1 MPVIYVPTP
10 IRAYVRGSA
19 LQLNRLCGTTTPSS
33 FLTLL
38 GLSRSVVSP
47 FACDVDRKLDVADL
61 RPSTTQQRLDEPN
74 RSSEPGWRYIASLRS
89 ARAASDCK
97 ARASMRI
104 QWPGVALG
112 KRKTYLA
119 NQLNDGR
126 NRRSCFEHLA
136 AGLIRSSIGARLW
149 RRDWDSPRAITS
161 ASIST

>member
-10 IRAYVRGSA
+10 IRAYVRSST
-19 LQLNRLCGTTTPSS
+19 LQLNRLCRTTTPSS

-38 GLSRSVVSP
+38 GLSRSIVSP

-61 RPSTTQQRLDEPN
+61 RPSTVASRRAEPKFRARLAIH
-74 RSSEPGWRYIASLRS
+74 SASLRP
-89 ARAASDCK
+89 ARAPSDCK
-97 ARASMRI
+97 TRASMRI

-136 AGLIRSSIGARLW
+136 ARLIRSSIGAMLW